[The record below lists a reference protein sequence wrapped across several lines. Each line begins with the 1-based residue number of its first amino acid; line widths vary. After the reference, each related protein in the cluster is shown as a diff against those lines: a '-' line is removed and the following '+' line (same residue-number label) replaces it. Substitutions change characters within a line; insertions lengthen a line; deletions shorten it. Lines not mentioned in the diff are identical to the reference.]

1 MKNLGYYNGRI
12 GLIEEMMIPMTDRVC
27 FFGDGVY
34 DATYARNH
42 KIFAIEDHLD
52 RFYNS
57 AKFLKIEIP
66 VKREEL
72 KAALEEMVNKVDDG
86 EQFVYWQVTRGNKGL
101 RNHAFPDSED
111 KASLWITIEPRKI
124 VDIHKKV
131 RLITMEDV
139 RFLMCNIKTLNLIP
153 SVMAAQATKE
163 AGCDEC
169 IFHRNGRVTECAH
182 SNVSIIRD
190 GKFITAPTDNLILP
204 GISRKHILQ
213 FCREF
218 GIPVLEQPYT
228 LDDLM
233 NADEVVV
240 TSSGQL
246 CLQAIEVDGKP
257 VGGKAPE
264 ILQKL
269 QDAYLEKFM
278 KETD

>member
-1 MKNLGYYNGRI
+1 MKNLGYYNGTI
-12 GLIEEMMIPMTDRVC
+12 GLIEEMKIPMTDRVC

-57 AKFLKIEIP
+57 AGFLKIEIP
-66 VKREEL
+66 MEREEL
-72 KAALEEMVNKVDDG
+72 KATLEEMVNKVDDG

-101 RNHAFPDSED
+101 RNHAFPEG

-131 RLITMEDV
+131 KLITMEDI
-139 RFLMCNIKTLNLIP
+139 RFLICNIKTLNLIP
-153 SVMAAQATKE
+153 SVMAAEATKE

-169 IFHRNGRVTECAH
+169 IFHRNGRAH
-182 SNVSIIRD
+182 SNVSIIKN
-190 GKFITAPTDNLILP
+190 GKFITAPTDRLILP

-218 GIPVLEQPYT
+218 DIPVLEQPYT
-228 LDDLM
+228 IDDLM

-264 ILQKL
+264 ILEKL
-269 QDAYLEKFM
+269 QNAYLEKFIR
-278 KETD
+278 ETD

>member
-1 MKNLGYYNGRI
+1 MKNLGYYNGKT
-12 GLIEEMMIPMTDRVC
+12 GLIEEMTIPMTDRVC

-57 AKFLKIEIP
+57 AAFLKIEIP
-66 VKREEL
+66 MEREEL
-72 KAALEEMVNKVDDG
+72 KSTLEEMVKKVDDG
-86 EQFVYWQVTRGNKGL
+86 EQFVYWQVTRGNSGL
-101 RNHAFPDSED
+101 RSHAFPESG
-111 KASLWITIEPRKI
+111 KASLWITVEPRKI
-124 VDIHKKV
+124 TDIHKKMK
-131 RLITMEDV
+131 LITLEDV
-139 RFLMCNIKTLNLIP
+139 RFLMCNVKTLNLIP

-169 IFHRNGRVTECAH
+169 VFHRNGRVTECAH
-182 SNVSIIRD
+182 SNVSIIKD
-190 GKFITAPTDNLILP
+190 GKFITAPTDRFILP

-228 LDDLM
+228 VDDLM

-246 CLQAIEVDGKP
+246 CIQAVEIDGKP

-264 ILQKL
+264 ILEKL
-269 QDAYLEKFM
+269 QNAYLEKFM
-278 KETD
+278 RETE

>member
-1 MKNLGYYNGRI
+1 MKNLGYYNGTI
-12 GLIEEMMIPMTDRVC
+12 GLIEEMKIPMTDRVC

-57 AKFLKIEIP
+57 AGFLKIEIP
-66 VKREEL
+66 MEREEL
-72 KAALEEMVNKVDDG
+72 KATLEEMVNKVDDG

-101 RNHAFPDSED
+101 RNHAFPKG

-131 RLITMEDV
+131 KLITMEDI
-139 RFLMCNIKTLNLIP
+139 RFLICNIKTLNLIP
-153 SVMAAQATKE
+153 SVMAAEATKE

-182 SNVSIIRD
+182 SNVSIIKD
-190 GKFITAPTDNLILP
+190 GKFITAPTDRLILP

-218 GIPVLEQPYT
+218 DIPVLEQPYT
-228 LDDLM
+228 IDDLM

-264 ILQKL
+264 ILEKL
-269 QDAYLEKFM
+269 QNAYLEKFIR
-278 KETD
+278 ETD

>member
-1 MKNLGYYNGRI
+1 MKNLGYYNGTI
-12 GLIEEMMIPMTDRVC
+12 GLIEEMKIPMTDRVC

-57 AKFLKIEIP
+57 AGFLKIEIP
-66 VKREEL
+66 MEREEL
-72 KAALEEMVNKVDDG
+72 KVTLEEMVNKVDDG

-101 RNHAFPDSED
+101 RNHAFPEG

-131 RLITMEDV
+131 KLITMEDI
-139 RFLMCNIKTLNLIP
+139 RFLICNIKTLNLIP
-153 SVMAAQATKE
+153 SVMAAEATKE

-182 SNVSIIRD
+182 SNVSIIKD
-190 GKFITAPTDNLILP
+190 GKFITAPTDRLILP

-218 GIPVLEQPYT
+218 DIPVLEQPYT
-228 LDDLM
+228 IDDLM

-264 ILQKL
+264 ILEKL
-269 QDAYLEKFM
+269 QNAYLEKFIR
-278 KETD
+278 ETD

>member
-1 MKNLGYYNGRI
+1 MKNLGYYNGTI
-12 GLIEEMMIPMTDRVC
+12 GLIEEMKIPMTDRVC

-57 AKFLKIEIP
+57 ARFLKIEIP
-66 VKREEL
+66 MEREEL
-72 KAALEEMVNKVDDG
+72 KATLEEMVNNVDDG

-101 RNHAFPDSED
+101 RNHAFPEG

-131 RLITMEDV
+131 KLITMEDI
-139 RFLMCNIKTLNLIP
+139 RFLICNIKTLNLIP
-153 SVMAAQATKE
+153 SVMAAEATKE

-182 SNVSIIRD
+182 SNVSIIKD
-190 GKFITAPTDNLILP
+190 GKFITAPTDRLILP

-218 GIPVLEQPYT
+218 DIPVLEQPYT
-228 LDDLM
+228 IDDLM

-264 ILQKL
+264 ILEKL
-269 QDAYLEKFM
+269 QNAYLEKFIR
-278 KETD
+278 ETD

>member
-1 MKNLGYYNGRI
+1 MKNLGYYNGTI
-12 GLIEEMMIPMTDRVC
+12 GLIEEMKIPMTDRVC

-57 AKFLKIEIP
+57 AGFLKIEIP
-66 VKREEL
+66 MEREEL
-72 KAALEEMVNKVDDG
+72 KATLEEMVNKVDDG

-101 RNHAFPDSED
+101 RNHVFPEG

-131 RLITMEDV
+131 KLITMEDI
-139 RFLMCNIKTLNLIP
+139 RFLICNIKTLNLIP
-153 SVMAAQATKE
+153 SVMAAEATKE

-182 SNVSIIRD
+182 SNVSIIKD
-190 GKFITAPTDNLILP
+190 GKFITAPTDRLILP

-218 GIPVLEQPYT
+218 DIPVLEQPYT
-228 LDDLM
+228 IDDLM

-264 ILQKL
+264 ILEKL
-269 QDAYLEKFM
+269 QNAYLEKFIR
-278 KETD
+278 ETD

>member
-1 MKNLGYYNGRI
+1 MKNLGYYNGTI
-12 GLIEEMMIPMTDRVC
+12 GLIEEMKIPMTDRVC

-57 AKFLKIEIP
+57 AGFLKIEIP
-66 VKREEL
+66 MEREEL
-72 KAALEEMVNKVDDG
+72 KATLEEMVNKVDDG

-101 RNHAFPDSED
+101 RNHAFPEG

-131 RLITMEDV
+131 KLITMEDI
-139 RFLMCNIKTLNLIP
+139 RFLICNIKTLNLIP
-153 SVMAAQATKE
+153 SVMAAETTKE

-182 SNVSIIRD
+182 SNVSIIKD
-190 GKFITAPTDNLILP
+190 GKFITAPTDRLILP

-218 GIPVLEQPYT
+218 DIPVLEQPYT
-228 LDDLM
+228 IDDLM

-264 ILQKL
+264 ILEKL
-269 QDAYLEKFM
+269 QNAYLEKFIR
-278 KETD
+278 ETD

>member
-1 MKNLGYYNGRI
+1 MKNLGYYNGTI
-12 GLIEEMMIPMTDRVC
+12 GLIEEMKIPMTDRVC

-57 AKFLKIEIP
+57 AGFLKIEIP
-66 VKREEL
+66 MEREEL
-72 KAALEEMVNKVDDG
+72 KATLEEMVNKVDDG

-101 RNHAFPDSED
+101 RNHAFPEG

-131 RLITMEDV
+131 KLITMEDI
-139 RFLMCNIKTLNLIP
+139 RFLICNIKTLNLIP
-153 SVMAAQATKE
+153 SVMAAEATKE

-182 SNVSIIRD
+182 SNVSIIKD
-190 GKFITAPTDNLILP
+190 GKFITAPTDRLILP

-218 GIPVLEQPYT
+218 DIPVLEQPYT
-228 LDDLM
+228 IDDLM

-264 ILQKL
+264 ILEKL
-269 QDAYLEKFM
+269 QNAYLEKFIR
-278 KETD
+278 ETD

>member
-1 MKNLGYYNGRI
+1 MKNLGYYNGTI
-12 GLIEEMMIPMTDRVC
+12 GLIEKMKIPMTDRVC

-57 AKFLKIEIP
+57 AGFLKIEIP
-66 VKREEL
+66 MEREEL
-72 KAALEEMVNKVDDG
+72 KATLEEMVNKVDDG

-101 RNHAFPDSED
+101 RNHAFPEG

-131 RLITMEDV
+131 KLITMEDI
-139 RFLMCNIKTLNLIP
+139 RFLICNIKTLNLIP
-153 SVMAAQATKE
+153 SVMAAEATKE

-182 SNVSIIRD
+182 SNVSIIKD
-190 GKFITAPTDNLILP
+190 GKFITAPTDRLILP

-218 GIPVLEQPYT
+218 DIPVLEQPYT
-228 LDDLM
+228 IDDLM

-264 ILQKL
+264 ILEKL
-269 QDAYLEKFM
+269 QNAYLEKFIR
-278 KETD
+278 ETD

>member
-1 MKNLGYYNGRI
+1 MKNLGYYNGKT
-12 GLIEEMMIPMTDRVC
+12 GLIEEMTIPMTDRVC

-57 AKFLKIEIP
+57 AAFLKIEIP
-66 VKREEL
+66 MEREEL
-72 KAALEEMVNKVDDG
+72 KSTLEEMVKKVDDG
-86 EQFVYWQVTRGNKGL
+86 EQFVYWQVTRGNSGL
-101 RNHAFPDSED
+101 RSHAFHESG
-111 KASLWITIEPRKI
+111 KASLWITVEPRKI
-124 VDIHKKV
+124 TDIHKKMK
-131 RLITMEDV
+131 LITLEDI
-139 RFLMCNIKTLNLIP
+139 RFLMCNVKTLNLIP

-169 IFHRNGRVTECAH
+169 VFHRNGRVTECAH
-182 SNVSIIRD
+182 SNVSIIKD
-190 GKFITAPTDNLILP
+190 GKFITAPTDRFILP

-228 LDDLM
+228 VDDLM

-246 CLQAIEVDGKP
+246 CIQAVEIDGKP

-264 ILQKL
+264 ILEKL
-269 QDAYLEKFM
+269 QNAYLEKFM
-278 KETD
+278 RETE

>member
-1 MKNLGYYNGRI
+1 MKNLGYYNGTI
-12 GLIEEMMIPMTDRVC
+12 GLIEEMKIPMTDRVC

-57 AKFLKIEIP
+57 ARFLKIEIP
-66 VKREEL
+66 MEREEL
-72 KAALEEMVNKVDDG
+72 KATLEEMVNKVDDG

-101 RNHAFPDSED
+101 RNHAFPEG

-131 RLITMEDV
+131 KLITMEDI
-139 RFLMCNIKTLNLIP
+139 RFLICNIKTLNLIP
-153 SVMAAQATKE
+153 SVMAAEATKE

-182 SNVSIIRD
+182 SNVSIIKD
-190 GKFITAPTDNLILP
+190 GKFITAPTDRLILP

-218 GIPVLEQPYT
+218 DIPVLEQPYT
-228 LDDLM
+228 IDDLM

-264 ILQKL
+264 ILEKL
-269 QDAYLEKFM
+269 QNAYLEKFIR
-278 KETD
+278 ETD

>member
-1 MKNLGYYNGRI
+1 MKNLGYYNGTI
-12 GLIEEMMIPMTDRVC
+12 GLIEEMKIPMTDRVC

-57 AKFLKIEIP
+57 AGFLKIEIP
-66 VKREEL
+66 MEREEL
-72 KAALEEMVNKVDDG
+72 KATLEEMVNKVDDG

-101 RNHAFPDSED
+101 RNHAFPEG

-131 RLITMEDV
+131 KLITMEDI
-139 RFLMCNIKTLNLIP
+139 RFLICNIKTLNLIP
-153 SVMAAQATKE
+153 SIMAAEATKE

-182 SNVSIIRD
+182 SNVSIIKD
-190 GKFITAPTDNLILP
+190 GKFITAPTDRLILP

-218 GIPVLEQPYT
+218 DIPVLEQPYT
-228 LDDLM
+228 IDDLM

-264 ILQKL
+264 ILEKL
-269 QDAYLEKFM
+269 QNAYLEKFIR
-278 KETD
+278 ETD

>member
-1 MKNLGYYNGRI
+1 MK
-12 GLIEEMMIPMTDRVC
+12 IPMTDRVC

-57 AKFLKIEIP
+57 AGFLKIEIP
-66 VKREEL
+66 MEREEL
-72 KAALEEMVNKVDDG
+72 KATLEEMVNKVDDG

-101 RNHAFPDSED
+101 RNHAFPEG

-131 RLITMEDV
+131 KLITMEDI
-139 RFLMCNIKTLNLIP
+139 RFLICNIKTLNLIP
-153 SVMAAQATKE
+153 SVMAAEATKE

-182 SNVSIIRD
+182 SNVSIIKD
-190 GKFITAPTDNLILP
+190 GKFITAPTDRLILP

-218 GIPVLEQPYT
+218 DIPVLEQPYT
-228 LDDLM
+228 IDDLM

-264 ILQKL
+264 ILEKL
-269 QDAYLEKFM
+269 QNAYLEKFIR
-278 KETD
+278 ETD

>member
-1 MKNLGYYNGRI
+1 MKNLGYYNGTI
-12 GLIEEMMIPMTDRVC
+12 GLIEEMKIPMTDRVC

-57 AKFLKIEIP
+57 AGFLKIEIP
-66 VKREEL
+66 MEREEL
-72 KAALEEMVNKVDDG
+72 KATLEEMVNKVDDG

-101 RNHAFPDSED
+101 RNHAFPEG

-131 RLITMEDV
+131 KLITMEDI
-139 RFLMCNIKTLNLIP
+139 RFLICNIKTLNLIP
-153 SVMAAQATKE
+153 SVMAAEATKE

-182 SNVSIIRD
+182 SNVSIIKD
-190 GKFITAPTDNLILP
+190 GKFITAPTDRLILP

-218 GIPVLEQPYT
+218 DIPVLEQPYT
-228 LDDLM
+228 IDDLM

-246 CLQAIEVDGKP
+246 CLQAIEVDGKS

-264 ILQKL
+264 ILEKL
-269 QDAYLEKFM
+269 QNAYLEKFIR
-278 KETD
+278 ETD

>member
-1 MKNLGYYNGRI
+1 MKNLGYYNGTI
-12 GLIEEMMIPMTDRVC
+12 GLIEEMKIPMTDRVC

-57 AKFLKIEIP
+57 AGFLKIEIP
-66 VKREEL
+66 MEREEL
-72 KAALEEMVNKVDDG
+72 KATLEEMVNKVDDG

-101 RNHAFPDSED
+101 RNHAFPEG

-131 RLITMEDV
+131 KLITMEDI
-139 RFLMCNIKTLNLIP
+139 RFLICNIKTLNLIP
-153 SVMAAQATKE
+153 SVMAAEATKE

-182 SNVSIIRD
+182 SNVSIIKD
-190 GKFITAPTDNLILP
+190 GKFITAPTDRLILP

-218 GIPVLEQPYT
+218 DIPVLEQPYT
-228 LDDLM
+228 IDDLM

-257 VGGKAPE
+257 VGGKALE
-264 ILQKL
+264 ILEKL
-269 QDAYLEKFM
+269 QNAYLEKFIR
-278 KETD
+278 ETD

>member
-1 MKNLGYYNGRI
+1 MKNLGYYNGTI
-12 GLIEEMMIPMTDRVC
+12 GLIEEMKIPMTDRVC

-57 AKFLKIEIP
+57 AGFLKIEIP
-66 VKREEL
+66 MEREEL
-72 KAALEEMVNKVDDG
+72 KATLEEMVNKVDDG

-101 RNHAFPDSED
+101 RNHAFPEG

-131 RLITMEDV
+131 KLITMEDI
-139 RFLMCNIKTLNLIP
+139 RFLICNIKTLNLIP
-153 SVMAAQATKE
+153 SVMAAEATKE

-182 SNVSIIRD
+182 SNVSIIKD
-190 GKFITAPTDNLILP
+190 GKFITAPTDRLILP

-218 GIPVLEQPYT
+218 DIHVLEQPYT
-228 LDDLM
+228 IDDLM

-264 ILQKL
+264 ILEKL
-269 QDAYLEKFM
+269 QNAYLEKFIR
-278 KETD
+278 ETD

>member
-1 MKNLGYYNGRI
+1 MKNLGYYNGTI
-12 GLIEEMMIPMTDRVC
+12 GRIEEMKIPMTDRVC

-57 AKFLKIEIP
+57 ARFLKIEIP
-66 VKREEL
+66 MEREEL
-72 KAALEEMVNKVDDG
+72 KATLEEMVNKVDDG

-101 RNHAFPDSED
+101 RNHAFPEG

-131 RLITMEDV
+131 KLITMEDI
-139 RFLMCNIKTLNLIP
+139 RFLICNIKTLNLIP
-153 SVMAAQATKE
+153 SVMAAEATKE

-182 SNVSIIRD
+182 SNVSIIKD
-190 GKFITAPTDNLILP
+190 GKFITAPTDRLILP

-218 GIPVLEQPYT
+218 DIPVLEQPYT
-228 LDDLM
+228 IDDLM

-264 ILQKL
+264 ILEKL
-269 QDAYLEKFM
+269 QNAYLEKFIR
-278 KETD
+278 ETD

>member
-1 MKNLGYYNGRI
+1 MKNLGYYNGTI
-12 GLIEEMMIPMTDRVC
+12 GLIEEMKIPMTDRVC

-57 AKFLKIEIP
+57 AGFLKIEIP
-66 VKREEL
+66 MEREEL
-72 KAALEEMVNKVDDG
+72 KSTLEEMVNKVDDG

-101 RNHAFPDSED
+101 RNHAFPEG

-131 RLITMEDV
+131 KLITMEDI
-139 RFLMCNIKTLNLIP
+139 RFLICNIKTLNLIP
-153 SVMAAQATKE
+153 SVMAAEATKE

-182 SNVSIIRD
+182 SNVSIIKD
-190 GKFITAPTDNLILP
+190 GKFITAPTDRLILP

-218 GIPVLEQPYT
+218 DIPVLEQPYT
-228 LDDLM
+228 IDDLM

-264 ILQKL
+264 ILEKL
-269 QDAYLEKFM
+269 QNAYLEKFIR
-278 KETD
+278 ETD